1 LKPWRPAVVFFDR
14 GGYNPWR
21 FTNDDEETIMRT
33 LAIVLFLAVLAVALP
48 SGAPSAQ
55 EYVVHTFKCPPSTTV
70 KLNWKNKIETQPTN
84 FPVSPSY
91 ENLTQS
97 AQFRESAANL
107 SANTVQCLYVIPQT
121 VFQAPYVYK
130 VHRKILS
137 CTGMPAAEFTCNLK
151 KD

>member
-1 LKPWRPAVVFFDR
+1 
-14 GGYNPWR
+14 
-21 FTNDDEETIMRT
+21 MR
-33 LAIVLFLAVLAVALP
+33 IGVVALGFVMLVVLP
-48 SGAPSAQ
+48 AGRPSAQ

-70 KLNWKNKIETQPTN
+70 KLNWKNKIETQPTH

-91 ENLTQS
+91 ENLTQP
-97 AQFRESAANL
+97 AQFKESAANV
-107 SANTVQCLYVIPQT
+107 AENTVSCLYVIPQT

-137 CTGMPAAEFTCNLK
+137 CSGMPAAEFRCNLK